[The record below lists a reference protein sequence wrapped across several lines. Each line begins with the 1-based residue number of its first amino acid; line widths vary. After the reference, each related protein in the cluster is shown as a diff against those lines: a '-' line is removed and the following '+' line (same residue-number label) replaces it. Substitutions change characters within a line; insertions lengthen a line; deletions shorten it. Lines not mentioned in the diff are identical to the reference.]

1 MPITTTKKGITY
13 LSNTLKNMIK
23 NITGLR
29 VAGRVGKGTKTVLGS
44 VGKLTGKIPL
54 AGGLI
59 MYIFKQTGKGVIIVT
74 TTADN
79 LVDRAGNVVGDVL
92 SGVKDLSILTLNTL
106 SGTVKHV
113 TRKIRSRKRRT
124 RRGKR
129 RGKSRGKSKRRK
141 RRR

>member
-1 MPITTTKKGITY
+1 MAITTTKKGISY

-29 VAGRVGKGTKTVLGS
+29 VAGRVGKGTKKVLND

-79 LVDRAGNVVGDVL
+79 LVDSAGNIVNDVV

-106 SGTVKHV
+106 TGSVKNV
-113 TRKIRSRKRRT
+113 TKKIVRRKGRRT
-124 RRGKR
+124 RKGKKRGKK
-129 RGKSRGKSKRRK
+129 KSRS
-141 RRR
+141 RRRRR

>member
-1 MPITTTKKGITY
+1 MAITTTKKGISY

-29 VAGRVGKGTKTVLGS
+29 VAGRVGKGTKKILND

-79 LVDRAGNVVGDVL
+79 LVDRAGNIVNDVV

-106 SGTVKHV
+106 TGSVKNV
-113 TRKIRSRKRRT
+113 TKKIVRRKGRRT
-124 RRGKR
+124 RKGKKRGKK
-129 RGKSRGKSKRRK
+129 KSRS
-141 RRR
+141 RRRRR

>member
-1 MPITTTKKGITY
+1 MPITTTKKGISY

-29 VAGRVGKGTKTVLGS
+29 VAGRVGKGTKKVLND

-79 LVDRAGNVVGDVL
+79 LVDRAGNIVNDVV

-106 SGTVKHV
+106 TGSVKSV
-113 TRKIRSRKRRT
+113 TKKIVRRKGRRT
-124 RRGKR
+124 RKGKKRGKK
-129 RGKSRGKSKRRK
+129 KSRS
-141 RRR
+141 RRRRR

>member
-1 MPITTTKKGITY
+1 MAITTTKKGISY

-29 VAGRVGKGTKTVLGS
+29 VAGRVGKGTKKVLND

-79 LVDRAGNVVGDVL
+79 LVDRAGNIVNDVV

-106 SGTVKHV
+106 TGSVKNV
-113 TRKIRSRKRRT
+113 TKKIVRRKGRRT
-124 RRGKR
+124 RKGKKRGKK
-129 RGKSRGKSKRRK
+129 KSRS
-141 RRR
+141 RRRRR

>member
-1 MPITTTKKGITY
+1 MPITTTKKGISY

-29 VAGRVGKGTKTVLGS
+29 VAGRVGKGTKKVLND

-79 LVDRAGNVVGDVL
+79 LVDDVV

-106 SGTVKHV
+106 TGSVKNV
-113 TRKIRSRKRRT
+113 TKKIVRRKGRRT
-124 RRGKR
+124 RKGKKRGKK
-129 RGKSRGKSKRRK
+129 KSRS
-141 RRR
+141 RRRRR

>member
-1 MPITTTKKGITY
+1 MPITTTKKGISY

-29 VAGRVGKGTKTVLGS
+29 VAGRVGKGTKKVLND

-79 LVDRAGNVVGDVL
+79 LVDRAGNIVNDVV

-106 SGTVKHV
+106 TGSVKNV
-113 TRKIRSRKRRT
+113 TKKIVRRKGRRT
-124 RRGKR
+124 RKGKKRGKK
-129 RGKSRGKSKRRK
+129 KSRS
-141 RRR
+141 RRRRR

>member
-1 MPITTTKKGITY
+1 MPITTTKKGISY

-23 NITGLR
+23 NITGLK
-29 VAGRVGKGTKTVLGS
+29 VAGRVGKGTKKVLND

-79 LVDRAGNVVGDVL
+79 LVDRAGNIVNDVV

-106 SGTVKHV
+106 TGSVKNV
-113 TRKIRSRKRRT
+113 TKKIVRRKGRRT
-124 RRGKR
+124 RKGKKRGKK
-129 RGKSRGKSKRRK
+129 KSRS
-141 RRR
+141 RRRRR

>member
-1 MPITTTKKGITY
+1 MPITTTKKGISY

-29 VAGRVGKGTKTVLGS
+29 VAGRVGKGTKKILND

-79 LVDRAGNVVGDVL
+79 LVDRAGNIVNDVV

-106 SGTVKHV
+106 TGSVKNV
-113 TRKIRSRKRRT
+113 TKKIVRRKGRRT
-124 RRGKR
+124 RKGKKRGKK
-129 RGKSRGKSKRRK
+129 KSRS
-141 RRR
+141 RRRRR